1 MNKRKEDIMADLKE
15 LLGDAYK
22 EDMTFEDINAAL
34 AERELVDKSQYDGFV
49 PKTLLEKANSEA
61 ADYKKKW
68 KAAASEQEQKQ
79 IEDAEK
85 QAQIE
90 EELKTLRR
98 SSKVSEYEKQH
109 LALKYDEKDA
119 KEIAEALY
127 DGDMDTVFRLQKK
140 HEEAL
145 QKAIKADLLK
155 DMPTPPAGNQTT
167 IDYSKQIAEAQASGD
182 MALMASLIRQ
192 QAAASAV
199 KH

>member
-1 MNKRKEDIMADLKE
+1 MADIQS

-22 EDMTFEDINAAL
+22 DGMTIDEINTAL

-49 PKTLLEKANSEA
+49 PKSMLDKANSEA
-61 ADYKKKW
+61 ADFKKKW
-68 KAAASEQEQKQ
+68 KAASSAQEQKE
-79 IEDAEK
+79 IEEAEK

-98 SSKVSEYEKQH
+98 SVKVSDYEKQH

-127 DGDMDTVFRLQKK
+127 DGDMDTVFRIQKK
-140 HEEAL
+140 HEDAL
-145 QKAIKADLLK
+145 QKSIKADLMK
-155 DMPTPPAGNQTT
+155 QMPIPPAGNQQK
-167 IDYSKQIAEAQASGD
+167 IDYSKQIAEAQASGN

-192 QAAASAV
+192 QTEANAQ
-199 KH
+199 KQ

>member
-1 MNKRKEDIMADLKE
+1 MADLKE

-68 KAAASEQEQKQ
+68 KAATSEQEQKQ

-167 IDYSKQIAEAQASGD
+167 IDYSKQIAEAQESGD

>member
-1 MNKRKEDIMADLKE
+1 MADIQS

-22 EDMTFEDINAAL
+22 EGMTLEEINEVL
-34 AERELVDKSQYDGFV
+34 ADRELVDKSQFDGFV
-49 PKTLLEKANSEA
+49 PKSLLDKATSEA
-61 ADYKKKW
+61 ADYRKKW
-68 KAAASEQEQKQ
+68 KAASSDQEQKA

-85 QAQIE
+85 QAAIE
-90 EELKTLRR
+90 EELKALRR
-98 SSKVSEYEKQH
+98 ASKVSDYEKQH

-145 QKAIKADLLK
+145 QKSIKADLMK
-155 DMPTPPAGNQTT
+155 QMPTPPSGNQTT
-167 IDYSKQIAEAQASGD
+167 IDYSKQIAEAQASGN

-192 QAAASAV
+192 QSEANAP
-199 KH
+199 K

>member
-1 MNKRKEDIMADLKE
+1 MADIQS

-22 EDMTFEDINAAL
+22 EGMTLEEINAAL
-34 AERELVDKSQYDGFV
+34 ADRELVDKSQYEGFV
-49 PKTLLEKANSEA
+49 PKSLLEKANSEA

-68 KAAASEQEQKQ
+68 KAASSDQEQKA

-85 QAQIE
+85 QAAIE
-90 EELKTLRR
+90 EELKSLRR
-98 SSKVSEYEKQH
+98 SNKVSEYEKQH

-145 QKAIKADLLK
+145 QKSIKADLMK
-155 DMPTPPAGNQTT
+155 QMPTPPSGNQTT
-167 IDYSKQIAEAQASGD
+167 IDYSKQIAEAQASGN
-182 MALMASLIRQ
+182 MALMAALIRQ
-192 QAAASAV
+192 QSEANAP
-199 KH
+199 K

>member
-1 MNKRKEDIMADLKE
+1 MADIQS

-22 EDMTFEDINAAL
+22 EGMTLEEVNEAL
-34 AERELVDKSQYDGFV
+34 AERELVDKSQFDGFV
-49 PKTLLEKANSEA
+49 PKSLLDKATSEA

-68 KAAASEQEQKQ
+68 KAASSAQEQKE
-79 IEDAEK
+79 IEEAEK

-98 SSKVSEYEKQH
+98 ASKVSDYEKQH

-145 QKAIKADLLK
+145 QKSIKAELMK
-155 DMPTPPAGNQTT
+155 QMPTPPSGNQTN
-167 IDYSKQIAEAQASGD
+167 IDYSKQIAEAQANGD
-182 MALMASLIRQ
+182 MALAASLIRQ
-192 QAAASAV
+192 QAETNA
-199 KH
+199 KKQ

>member
-1 MNKRKEDIMADLKE
+1 MADLKE

-140 HEEAL
+140 HEESL
-145 QKAIKADLLK
+145 QKSIKADLMK
-155 DMPTPPAGNQTT
+155 NMPTPPAGNQTN
-167 IDYSKQIAEAQASGD
+167 IDYSKQIAAAQANGD

-192 QAAASAV
+192 QAAANAT
-199 KH
+199 KQ

>member
-1 MNKRKEDIMADLKE
+1 MADLKE

-34 AERELVDKSQYDGFV
+34 AQRELVDKSQYDGFV

-192 QAAASAV
+192 QAAASVV

>member
-1 MNKRKEDIMADLKE
+1 MADLKE

-98 SSKVSEYEKQH
+98 SSKVSDYEKQH